1 MDHALTKRQNPIQL
15 SGSIIKLA
23 MPAIGEMALS
33 TFVGIADTLMI
44 SYLIGYHAL
53 SGIGFANQLYN
64 ALIFVFTAF
73 NTGAT
78 AMIARYYG
86 EKNTEGMSRVAGQA
100 ILINLMLGVTIT
112 TVSAVFGRSIL
123 TGVFEMAPDVARVS
137 LQYFYIVLIGQ
148 VFMFFSFSSA
158 AILRGAGDTLTPM
171 LVNGGANLLNIIG
184 NYVLITGLGPFP
196 EMGVAGAAVSTVG
209 ARVLAALAF
218 AYIILVRHK
227 KFQIRMLHVRISRPV
242 FSKLFQISYPGG
254 IEQLMMHGSFLLMS
268 STVST
273 LDTLSEA
280 AFRICLQIESISFM
294 PAIGLGV
301 ATATL
306 VGKALGERDS
316 AKAATI
322 AWTASILGVLWGL
335 MICPVYI
342 FAARPIVG
350 LFTPDSAVVLA
361 AVPAMAFI
369 GINQPILNFHVIL
382 SGGLRGAGDTMT
394 VMIVSAVRI
403 WVFFMPA
410 VWVLVR
416 VLDQGIAGCWQAEAL
431 SLLVVSGALVV
442 RYLGKKWTR
451 INVHADTEIEPVA
464 KTA

>member
-1 MDHALTKRQNPIQL
+1 MDHVLTKKQNSIQL

-23 MPAIGEMALS
+23 LPAIGEMALS

-44 SYLIGYHAL
+44 SYLIGYQAL

-78 AMIARYYG
+78 AIIARYYG

-100 ILINLMLGVTIT
+100 ILINLILGVTIT
-112 TVSAVFGRSIL
+112 ALSAVFGKAVL
-123 TGVFEMAPDVARVS
+123 TGVFEMAADVAQVS

-148 VFMFFSFSSA
+148 IFMFFSFSSA
-158 AILRGAGDTLTPM
+158 AILRGAGDTMTPM
-171 LVNGGANLLNIIG
+171 LVNGGANILNIIG

-209 ARVLAALAF
+209 ARILSALVF
-218 AYIILVRHK
+218 AYIILIKHK
-227 KFQIRMLHVRISRPV
+227 KFKIRMIHVKISRAV
-242 FSKLFQISYPGG
+242 FSRLFKISYPGG
-254 IEQLMMHGSFLLMS
+254 IEQLMMNGSFLIMS
-268 STVST
+268 SIVSK
-273 LDTLSEA
+273 LNTLSEA

-301 ATATL
+301 AAATL
-306 VGKALGERDS
+306 VGKALGEKNT
-316 AKAATI
+316 AKATAT
-322 AWTASILGVLWGL
+322 AWTASILGVIWGL
-335 MICPVYI
+335 MVCPVFI
-342 FAARPIVG
+342 FAAEPIVR
-350 LFTPDSAVVLA
+350 LFTPSNSVVLA
-361 AVPAMAFI
+361 AIPAMIFI

-410 VWVLVR
+410 VWVLVS
-416 VLDQGIAGCWQAEAL
+416 VLDQGIAGCWQAEGF

-442 RYLGKKWTR
+442 RYLRRKWTH
-451 INVHADTEIEPVA
+451 INVHTASEA
-464 KTA
+464 KAAAETA